1 MRRSRALCY
10 NDVMNLPNQLTLAR
24 CVLAGVFVALMS
36 IPSLASL
43 AAAYVVFTA
52 AAITDHYDGKLA
64 RRYGMVSNF
73 GKLMDPLA
81 DKVLMVA
88 AFIMMRDLPEL
99 WVPGWAVVV
108 ILAREFLVTGARA
121 LVAADGVV
129 LGANTYGKAKTVFQM
144 VYVFV
149 FLALAILWRA
159 ALAWHADAAALQSVA
174 GPILQWVS
182 MAAISIVALYTAFS
196 GAQFAWANWQAL
208 RTAGGENSA

>member
-1 MRRSRALCY
+1 
-10 NDVMNLPNQLTLAR
+10 MNLPNQLTFAR
-24 CVLAGVFVALMS
+24 CVLAGVFVLLMTF
-36 IPSLASL
+36 PTAVTLP
-43 AAAYVVFTA
+43 AAYAVFTV
-52 AAITDHYDGKLA
+52 AAITDHYDGKIA

-121 LVAADGVV
+121 LVAADGLVI
-129 LGANTYGKAKTVFQM
+129 GANNYGKAKTVFQM

-149 FLALAILWRA
+149 FLAFAVLRRVLPAVDPAAETWLVPWDPALRWGSMLALSA
-159 ALAWHADAAALQSVA
+159 VA
-174 GPILQWVS
+174 V
-182 MAAISIVALYTAFS
+182 YTAFS
-196 GAQFAWANWQAL
+196 GAQFAWVNWQAL
-208 RTAGGENSA
+208 RSAGGENAR

>member
-1 MRRSRALCY
+1 
-10 NDVMNLPNQLTLAR
+10 MNLPNQLTLAR
-24 CVLAGVFVALMS
+24 CVLAGVFVVLMS
-36 IPSLASL
+36 FPSALTL
-43 AAAYVVFTA
+43 AAAYLVFTV

-88 AFIMMRDLPEL
+88 AFVMMRDLPEL

-121 LVAADGVV
+121 LVASEGVV
-129 LGANTYGKAKTVFQM
+129 IGANLYGKAKTVFQM

-149 FLALAILWRA
+149 FLALVVTWRVLVPWYPA
-159 ALAWHADAAALQSVA
+159 AEAWR
-174 GPILQWVS
+174 PWVDPVIRWSS
-182 MAAISIVALYTAFS
+182 MLAISLVAAYTAFS

-208 RTAGGENSA
+208 RTAGGEGA

>member
-1 MRRSRALCY
+1 
-10 NDVMNLPNQLTLAR
+10 MNLPNQLTVAR
-24 CVLAGVFVALMS
+24 CGLSGVFVALMS
-36 IPSLASL
+36 WPTAATLT
-43 AAAYVVFTA
+43 AAYLVFTA

-88 AFIMMRDLPEL
+88 AFVMMRDLPEL

-129 LGANTYGKAKTVFQM
+129 IGANAYGKAKTVFQM

-149 FLALAILWRA
+149 FLALAVIRRALPLWSP
-159 ALAWHADAAALQSVA
+159 AAASWLPHTDPV
-174 GPILQWVS
+174 LQWGS
-182 MAAISIVALYTAFS
+182 MLAISAVAVYTAFS
-196 GAQFAWANWQAL
+196 GAQFAWVNWQTL
-208 RTAGGENSA
+208 RAAGGEHAR

>member
-1 MRRSRALCY
+1 MRRPGGVCY
-10 NDVMNLPNQLTLAR
+10 NARMNLPNQLTLAR
-24 CVLAGVFVALMS
+24 CVLAGIFVVLMS
-36 IPSLASL
+36 WPSAVTLI
-43 AAAYVVFTA
+43 AAYGVFTV

-64 RRYGMVSNF
+64 RRYEMVSNF

-88 AFIMMRDLPEL
+88 AFVMMRDLPEL

-129 LGANTYGKAKTVFQM
+129 IGANNYGKAKTVFQM

-149 FLALAILWRA
+149 FLALAVIRRVLPVWYPA
-159 ALAWHADAAALQSVA
+159 AESWLPQTDPVLRW
-174 GPILQWVS
+174 GS
-182 MAAISIVALYTAFS
+182 MLAISAVAVYTAFS
-196 GAQFAWANWQAL
+196 GAQFAWVNWQAL
-208 RTAGGENSA
+208 RTAGGERAQ